1 MLHGDNVDNNNL
13 VIQLAILAVDHP
25 QGRITPSIFVIIDY
39 FMSLSPA
46 KKHLMDHVCTVLT
59 DHACYKCYQ

>member
-1 MLHGDNVDNNNL
+1 MHGDNVDNNNP

-46 KKHLMDHVCTVLT
+46 KKHLMSRVHCT
-59 DHACYKCYQ
+59 D